1 MRCFVILICLLFFGC
16 MRIPKKDTCA
26 RLSPPVSVDETLEE
40 SLEESMFTQ
49 GEWPD
54 CDWWKMFDDPNLA
67 RMIENVLGY
76 NPTMHAAEMHAKAAL
91 QEAYIVR
98 SALFPHLNFDTDFNW
113 QHLSKENL
121 YRIPPS
127 LLPAVIYQLALGLE
141 LTYDFDIWGKNRQRF
156 AAALGEAK
164 AKVAETAQVHLL
176 LSTTTASNYIDL
188 QSNMEKEKLA
198 VELLEKE
205 QKLLD
210 LTIARYE
217 NGLADLRIVN
227 ERRARVRQIDQR
239 LIQTHER
246 VILGKN
252 FILALMGDSPDAD
265 LAMIA
270 PSATFNQPFPL
281 PEHLSLDLLARRPD
295 VSVKVWEVER
305 SAHLIGAAKALFY
318 PDLNLRMLGGY
329 QSLSWTRWFSPE
341 SLAGSFNP
349 AIHLPIFVG
358 GKLRANLSARV
369 AQFEHA
375 VYEYNETLV
384 QAAKDVADKITE
396 VESATKQSS
405 DQSSVIEDISNVYDI
420 TFARARSGLD
430 DQLDLLQREIELIDS
445 QIEMVEINDHR
456 LKNIV
461 GLIKALGGGYH
472 DLTNKQQEWA
482 EDAAKQ

>member
-1 MRCFVILICLLFFGC
+1 MRYFVVLICLLFFGC
-16 MRIPKKDTCA
+16 ARIPKKDTCA
-26 RLSPPVSVDETLEE
+26 RLSPPVSVDETMEE
-40 SLEESMFTQ
+40 SLKAPMFAK

-54 CDWWKMFDDPNLA
+54 CDWWKMFDDPQLTL
-67 RMIENVLGY
+67 MVENVLGY
-76 NPTMHAAEMHAKAAL
+76 NPTMHAAEMHAKTAL

-164 AKVAETAQVHLL
+164 AKVAETAEVHLA
-176 LSTTTASNYIDL
+176 LSSATVANYIDL
-188 QSNMEKEKLA
+188 QSNMEKEALRT
-198 VELLEKE
+198 ELLDK
-205 QKLLD
+205 QKKLLD
-210 LTIARYE
+210 LTIARSK

-227 ERRARVRQIDQR
+227 ERKARVQAIDQQ
-239 LIQTHER
+239 LIQTRER
-246 VILGKN
+246 VTLGKN
-252 FILALMGDSPDAD
+252 FLRALMGESPDTD
-265 LAMIA
+265 LAMIEL
-270 PSATFNQPFPL
+270 SASFDQPFSL

-295 VSVKVWEVER
+295 ISVKVWEVER

-329 QSLSWTRWFSPE
+329 QSLSWSCWFSPE
-341 SLAGSFNP
+341 SLAGAFNP

-358 GKLRANLSARV
+358 GKLRANLGARV
-369 AQFEHA
+369 AQFEQA

-396 VESATKQSS
+396 VESATNQAD
-405 DQSSVIEDISNVYDI
+405 DQSAVVEDISNVYDL
-420 TFARARSGLD
+420 TFARVHSGLD
-430 DQLDLLQREIELIDS
+430 DRLDLLQREIELIDQ
-445 QIEMVEINDHR
+445 QIKLVEINDQR
-456 LKNIV
+456 LKHIV
-461 GLIKALGGGYH
+461 GLVKALGGGYH
-472 DLTNKQQEWA
+472 DHTNKQQEWA
-482 EDAAKQ
+482 DDAARE